1 MDGDLFIF
9 GGEDASRRPV
19 SDLHVL
25 DLASMAW
32 REVVTTGRAPAAR
45 SAHAAV
51 PYKVGT
57 YRSPGTITELLLL
70 PCASLNATVRH
81 TARELVG
88 LPNTVQR
95 ANRSDKTFTEPAS
108 Q

>member
-1 MDGDLFIF
+1 MNGSLFIF

-51 PYKVGT
+51 PYKVS
-57 YRSPGTITELLLL
+57 RSRDHGILLTMLLL
-70 PCASLNATVRH
+70 PCAPVKASIRH
-81 TARELVG
+81 SVRELIG
-88 LPNTVQR
+88 LRDALQR
-95 ANRSDKTFTEPAS
+95 VSRTDKVLLS
-108 Q
+108 QPTT